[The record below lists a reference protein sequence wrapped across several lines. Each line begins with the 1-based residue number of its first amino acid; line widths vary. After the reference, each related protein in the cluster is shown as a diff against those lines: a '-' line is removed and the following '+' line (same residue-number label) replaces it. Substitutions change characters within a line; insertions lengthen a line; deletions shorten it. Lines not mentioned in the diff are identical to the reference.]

1 MKKIITIIAGIAITL
16 SASAQV
22 IPNGDFENW
31 TQTGSGLSLNNWQIF
46 TAGVT
51 RIASPVSG
59 SYMLQIGTAGAPTQ
73 LGTTFASTNRPV
85 SIRFVSGFAQQLSTD
100 AAVILVTM
108 TKWNSTTSSRDTI
121 LSNPIIINVNT
132 ASGSSVALADRSVN
146 LTYRTNTT
154 DNPDTARIS
163 IFNALPT
170 SGSTIGQN
178 TTLILD
184 NIRFSEWGTSV
195 QPMPVGTIDIG
206 SVKVFPNPAKSIIN
220 FTTENV
226 LARTIA
232 IYDITGRLIENLS
245 LQNKEAKLNVED
257 YSNGIYIYSICNENG
272 TAISSGKFS
281 VSK

>member
-16 SASAQV
+16 SANAQV

-31 TQTGSGLSLNNWQIF
+31 TQTGSGFSLNNWQIF

-51 RIASPVSG
+51 RIASPISG
-59 SYMLQIGTAGAPTQ
+59 SYMLQIGTAGLPTQ
-73 LGTTFASTNRPV
+73 LGTAFASTNRPT
-85 SIRFVSGFAQQLSTD
+85 SIRFVSGFAKQLSTD
-100 AAVILVTM
+100 FAVILVTM
-108 TKWNSTTSSRDTI
+108 TKWNSTTSTRDTI

-132 ASGSSVALADRSVN
+132 ATGSSVALADQSIN

-154 DNPDTARIS
+154 DNPDSARIT
-163 IFNALPT
+163 IINALPS
-170 SGSTIGQN
+170 SGSSVGQN
-178 TTLILD
+178 TTLIID

-195 QPMPVGTIDIG
+195 QPVPVGTIDIG
-206 SVKVFPNPAKSIIN
+206 SVKVFPNPAKSIVN

-232 IYDITGRLIENLS
+232 IYDITGRLIENIN

-272 TAISSGKFS
+272 QAVSSGKFS

>member
-16 SASAQV
+16 SASSQV

-46 TAGVT
+46 TQGVT
-51 RIASPVSG
+51 RVPSPVSG
-59 SYMLQIGTAGAPTQ
+59 SYMLQIGTTGAPTQ
-73 LGTTFASTNRPV
+73 LGTTFASTNRPT
-85 SIRFVSGFAQQLSTD
+85 SIRFVSGFAQQLPTD

-108 TKWNSTTSSRDTI
+108 TKWNSTTSTRDTI
-121 LSNPIIINVNT
+121 LSNPIIINVST
-132 ASGSSVALADRSVN
+132 ANGTSVSLADRSIN
-146 LTYRTNTT
+146 LTYRSNTT
-154 DNPDTARIS
+154 ANPDTARIN
-163 IFNALPT
+163 IINALPT
-170 SGSTIGQN
+170 SGTTVGQN
-178 TTLILD
+178 TVLILD

-195 QPMPVGTIDIG
+195 EPVSVGTVDIG
-206 SVKVFPNPAKSIIN
+206 SVKVFPNPAKSIVN

-226 LARTIA
+226 LARTVA
-232 IYDITGRLIENLS
+232 VYDITGRLIENIN

-272 TAISSGKFS
+272 QAVSAGKFS